1 MKDSNDK
8 QTLDLLDKPRRG
20 RPVTGKAKTQ
30 AQIQREYRQRK
41 KQKSSFFEED
51 SFLYTITLTR
61 HELSYVLYGL
71 DREFKGLSAI
81 GHIGASH
88 VDRLRSFIRVLIQDK
103 TKTGIRT
110 AICPGAQAH
119 LDSERLP
126 FLKRIDHFED

>member
-41 KQKSSFFEED
+41 KINLDLLPSLEQALAGFELWYLPKGCRNWRKFSGHD
-51 SFLYTITLTR
+51 S
-61 HELSYVLYGL
+61 LSWEAVNAMYRG
-71 DREFKGLSAI
+71 AI
-81 GHIGASH
+81 ACNVIDIDAPEIGASYE
-88 VDRLRSFIRVLIQDK
+88 IRCTL
-103 TKTGIRT
+103 
-110 AICPGAQAH
+110 
-119 LDSERLP
+119 ERVP